1 MNSAVDVV
9 RHCGCNIDSMTCSI
23 EFDFGPRVNVCQKHG
38 EIYCKKARQL
48 GFDFK
53 KMEVIYV

>member
-1 MNSAVDVV
+1 MISVQY
-9 RHCGCNIDSMTCSI
+9 CGCSQNSLVTCL
-23 EFDFGPRVNVCQKHG
+23 EFEFGNKVNVCQKHE

-53 KMEVIYV
+53 KMEAIYA